1 MKLCYVLPQYY
12 DDSTENFFHIANFLE
27 ELGKKIEL
35 YVVIEHSNIKP
46 NIANLKKI
54 YVLDDGLSNI
64 SSFYRLI
71 KLIRL
76 YFELYNEGVNIFFAR
91 SSLTGILPLV
101 IANRILNFN
110 RTNIIFW
117 SCGQDV
123 VPLSYFPTKKNI
135 KRLISKILAWFAFR
149 SINYLATG
157 PELMVDYYHSN
168 YNISRSKILNL
179 YNDISLTRFHPLSA
193 QEKVIRK
200 GKLLSTNK
208 KVMLFVHTFNKRR
221 GADILPLI
229 AQEIKDGK
237 MDTVIVAI
245 GRPGDYSSELNH
257 QISKYQLQDCFVNL
271 GQVAN
276 KDIDKYYKIADL
288 FIMPSRGEGFP
299 RVLLEA
305 MACACPTLSFDV
317 GGVANILSHSTTEE
331 LLMPLGDEKRF
342 VEQSLRLISD
352 NSLLTELGQKSYKK
366 SLYYATDNIVE
377 MYTDCLSK
385 LKNA

>member
-1 MKLCYVLPQYY
+1 MKICYVLPQYY
-12 DDSTENFFHIANFLE
+12 DNSAENFFHIANFLE

-46 NIANLKKI
+46 NIANLEKI
-54 YVLDDGLSNI
+54 YVLDDGLSKI
-64 SSFYRLI
+64 SIFFRLI
-71 KLIRL
+71 KLIRI

-91 SSLTGILPLV
+91 SSLTGVLPLV

-123 VPLSYFPTKKNI
+123 VPLSYFPTKKNV
-135 KRLISKILAWFAFR
+135 KRLISKILAWFVFR
-149 SINYLATG
+149 TINYLATG
-157 PELMVDYYHSN
+157 PELMVDYYHNN
-168 YNISRSKILNL
+168 YNISRSKILTL

-208 KVMLFVHTFNKRR
+208 KVMLFVHTFNKCR
-221 GADILPLI
+221 GADILSLI
-229 AQEIKDGK
+229 AQKIKAQNLDIL
-237 MDTVIVAI
+237 VVAI
-245 GRPGDYSSELNH
+245 GRSGDYSFSLGQDIDECE
-257 QISKYQLQDCFVNL
+257 LQDCLLNL
-271 GQVAN
+271 GQIAN
-276 KDIDKYYKIADL
+276 KDIDKYYQVADL

-305 MACACPTLSFDV
+305 MACGCPTLGFEV
-317 GGVANILSHSTTEE
+317 GGVNNILSADTLDE
-331 LLMPLGDEKRF
+331 LVIPLGEEKRF
-342 VEQSLRLISD
+342 IERSLMLISD
-352 NSLLTELGQKSYKK
+352 DSLLAELGQKSYKK
-366 SLYYATDNIVE
+366 ALHYATANIVE
-377 MYTDCLSK
+377 MYRDCLSK